1 MILNARHLKRTLAS
15 YFAYY
20 HGSRPIWAST
30 SNVHFLGESRVWE
43 GSSRSRNSAACMR
56 RSDILADA
64 FLANH
69 KGCIEA
75 TSEED
80 AESREKEIEHE
91 SDL

>member
-1 MILNARHLKRTLAS
+1 
-15 YFAYY
+15 
-20 HGSRPIWAST
+20 
-30 SNVHFLGESRVWE
+30 
-43 GSSRSRNSAACMR
+43 MR